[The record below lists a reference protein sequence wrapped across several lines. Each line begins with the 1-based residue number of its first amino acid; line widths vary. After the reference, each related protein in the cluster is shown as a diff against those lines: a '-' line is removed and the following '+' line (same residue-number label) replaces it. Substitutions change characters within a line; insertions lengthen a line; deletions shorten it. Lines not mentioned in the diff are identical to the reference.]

1 VYILV
6 GLHHVLGGERWVDH
20 LAKEARLAQLAK
32 ETVNDKL
39 IADVLSSLNKN
50 ESFQSLLPPPPPCS
64 DTHTLLREL
73 GLVE

>member
-1 VYILV
+1 M
-6 GLHHVLGGERWVDH
+6 DH

-32 ETVNDKL
+32 ESVNDKL

-50 ESFQSLLPPPPPCS
+50 ESFQSLMSPPISTCS